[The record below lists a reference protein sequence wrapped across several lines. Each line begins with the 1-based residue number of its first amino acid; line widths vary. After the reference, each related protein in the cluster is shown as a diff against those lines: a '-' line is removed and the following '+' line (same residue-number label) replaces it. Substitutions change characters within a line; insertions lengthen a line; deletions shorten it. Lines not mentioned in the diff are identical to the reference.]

1 MMNTLLRYLLLLLLA
16 VPAAH
21 AKDLGAL
28 TKLTVGPYNSSA
40 TRTLTGP
47 YQGGAMPFLQRY
59 RNLST
64 TVQDSLAFTVQA
76 FGPEYAQALQ
86 QFFGPLKGLSAGAE
100 DTYMLGNIE
109 LPGPGSYLVQ
119 VEAFTYDR
127 KKRDWISGPV
137 QVYWLF
143 PVAAQQPLAGPLP
156 VELVSFTAST
166 TSAAVTVSWQTAH
179 ESDVLRFEVQRSDDG
194 RAFTTFLRQEAT
206 GGSAG
211 KRYQASDRA
220 PLGRVYYR
228 LRVVNTDTTS
238 QYSPVISVVPPRLVA
253 QVYPNPARDQ
263 ARVAGGAGSQ
273 ATIYDAVGRLNRE
286 QLLDASEM
294 LDLRGLAPG
303 TYLLLISGQRTR
315 LVNY

>member
-1 MMNTLLRYLLLLLLA
+1 MASFLRSLLFVLLA
-16 VPAAH
+16 LTAAS

-47 YQGGAMPFLQRY
+47 YQGGAMLFLQRY
-59 RNLST
+59 RNTST
-64 TVQDSLAFTVQA
+64 TVQDSLAFTVQC

-119 VEAFTYDR
+119 VSAFTYDR
-127 KKRDWISGPV
+127 KKRDWLSGPV

-166 TSAAVTVSWQTAH
+166 TPAAVTVSWHTAH
-179 ESDVLRFEVQRSDDG
+179 ESDVLRFEVQRSHDG
-194 RAFTTFLRQEAT
+194 QAFTTFLRQEAT
-206 GGSAG
+206 GGNTG
-211 KRYQASDRA
+211 TRYQASDRA
-220 PLGRVYYR
+220 PIGRVYYR

-238 QYSPVISVVPPRLVA
+238 QYSPVISVAPARLVA
-253 QVYPNPARDQ
+253 QVYPNPAREQ
-263 ARVAGGAGSQ
+263 AHVAGGAGSQ
-273 ATIYDAVGRLNRE
+273 AELYDAVGRLSRQ
-286 QLLDASEM
+286 QLLDTSEV
-294 LDLRGLAPG
+294 LDLHGLAPG
-303 TYLLLISGQRTR
+303 TYLLMIGGKRTR
-315 LVNY
+315 LITY